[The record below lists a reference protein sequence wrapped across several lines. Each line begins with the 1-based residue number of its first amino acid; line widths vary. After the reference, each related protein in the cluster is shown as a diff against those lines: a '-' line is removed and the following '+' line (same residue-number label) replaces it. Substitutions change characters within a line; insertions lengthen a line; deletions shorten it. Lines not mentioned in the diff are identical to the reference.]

1 MIYAFFLRK
10 SNKCVAS
17 CQKHDTFFFANS
29 LVEICVTYLTLKYGN
44 SYDPHIHYAL
54 SLFLSL
60 QQKYFFHKKV
70 MFELEISRPAL

>member
-17 CQKHDTFFFANS
+17 CQKHDTF
-29 LVEICVTYLTLKYGN
+29 LQITPVEICITYLTLKYGN

-60 QQKYFFHKKV
+60 KQKYFFHKKV